1 MKKTYHGSCH
11 CSVVC
16 FEAAIDL
23 DQGTSKCNCSFCA
36 KTRFWKAFVD
46 ENALRVTSGSNYLT
60 EYQFGSRT
68 IVHFFCRTC
77 GVKPF
82 GRGETADMGVF
93 YAINVACLD
102 DLTPDELL
110 KAPVEYQ
117 DGKHDLWE
125 RKPQDV
131 RHL

>member
-1 MKKTYHGSCH
+1 H
-11 CSVVC
+11 
-16 FEAAIDL
+16 FAAFS
-23 DQGTSKCNCSFCA
+23 TSWVNAPQHWHIAMPSGEGGNHPISFCA

-60 EYQFGSRT
+60 EYQFGSGT

-93 YAINVACLD
+93 YAINIACLD
-102 DLTPDELL
+102 DLMPDELL
-110 KAPVEYQ
+110 NAPVEYQ
-117 DGKHDLWE
+117 DGRHDHWE
-125 RKPQDV
+125 RQPAEI